1 MVESRTNNI
10 LFSIGSILCEIITIF
25 FIVMGSMGLIN
36 SGGNFYLEEVIGGYL
51 RNLLLF
57 FIINTIV
64 IIIVIYNW
72 KKGVDKKKEGLLIF
86 ISFFSNIV
94 MVIAL
99 ITFFPIIWR
108 NGFYEWFL
116 YFSTYSVIFVAL
128 NSITFTCGLLKF
140 IKS

>member
-10 LFSIGSILCEIITIF
+10 LFSIGGILNEIVTIS
-25 FIVMGSMGLIN
+25 FIVMGSIGLTN
-36 SGGNFYLEEVIGGYL
+36 SGGNVYLEEVVGGYL

-57 FIINTIV
+57 FVINTIV
-64 IIIVIYNW
+64 VIIIIYNW
-72 KKGVDKKKEGLLIF
+72 KKVADEKKEGLLIF
-86 ISFFSNIV
+86 ISFISNIV
-94 MVIAL
+94 IVIAL
-99 ITFFPIIWR
+99 ITFFPIIWG